1 MDARP
6 MELRDTVEL
15 MSSADYKERFHAE
28 YLQLSLRHEKLCS
41 MLERHDESTLD
52 FTPTCPIELL
62 RAQEKAMATY
72 LHCLKLRAEF
82 EGVKLTD
89 DLR

>member
-15 MSSADYKERFHAE
+15 MSSADYKERFLAE
-28 YLQLSLRHEKLCS
+28 YLQLGLRYDKLRY
-41 MLERHDESTLD
+41 MLERHDEGTLN

-62 RAQEKAMATY
+62 RVQEKAMAAY

-82 EGVKLTD
+82 EGVKLTN